1 MKKMFDVVGSGLA
14 MMGLG
19 GFLTF
24 LFLTAL

>member
-19 GFLTF
+19 AFLAF

>member
-19 GFLTF
+19 MFLTYIF
-24 LFLTAL
+24 MMAL

>member
-19 GFLTF
+19 GFLAF